1 MSHISIEIGV
11 TSDRLYTAVNSQLML
26 NQSYVFKF
34 YKEFF
39 CWLLQFL
46 LDILMN
52 FAGIAWNCSKVFLD
66 FFQTFSELFLDFF
79 WIFSRLFPLFL
90 EKGRNRS
97 EKVWKKVGKNSS
109 SLEKIRIFSR
119 PFPKFFQIFSE
130 VFPTKKIYKPKFF
143 VNFKF
148 LILKY

>member
-79 WIFSRLFPLFL
+79 WIFSRPFSIFSGKRSEKVGKGL
-90 EKGRNRS
+90 EKGRKKS
-97 EKVWKKVGKNSS
+97 EKVGKGRKKSEKVGKG
-109 SLEKIRIFSR
+109 R
-119 PFPKFFQIFSE
+119 
-130 VFPTKKIYKPKFF
+130 KK
-143 VNFKF
+143 
-148 LILKY
+148 